1 MVCFQPPSL
10 LIGKVWVHVM
20 HFYACRIHCKTRWRV
35 GKRLGSCRLISALP
49 LIGSTIRELSVSLF
63 CGFWGS
69 VLSILTQLVSD
80 RSQHVMVDG
89 CRSKLVNVVSG
100 GPQGSVFGRLLF
112 LLYTSELFS
121 VLENKMIGYANH
133 STLIAVVP
141 SPGLRVAVAESLS
154 RALVKVSEWW

>member
-1 MVCFQPPSL
+1 MERSGVLPTTQFAYRISL
-10 LIGKVWVHVM
+10 GT
-20 HFYACRIHCKTRWRV
+20 CD
-35 GKRLGSCRLISALP
+35 AL
-49 LIGSTIRELSVSLF
+49 LCVLRTLQNALTIRELSVSLF

-80 RSQHVMVDG
+80 RSQHVIVDG
-89 CRSKLVNVVSG
+89 CRSKRLTLCQDG
-100 GPQGSVFGRLLF
+100 RREVFFGILLF

-121 VLENKMIGYANH
+121 VLENKMIGYAND